1 MKDRQIASNAV
12 ATVVQLVV
20 SAAVLFFLYR
30 FLLRVIGVEAV
41 GVWSLV
47 LAITSLGRVVDPGIV
62 GGTTRFVARARARGP
77 AESAVDYTQTAALSA
92 GAVYLALALL
102 LYPILSRLLEIVVPT
117 GRVGDAHLLLP
128 YALLSFWLT
137 NVAAVFQGGIDGT
150 QRVDLKS
157 ILLIGVALVY
167 FASALLLVSRV
178 GLIGLG
184 YAQVVQAVALL
195 VGSWLLLRRCLPG
208 LPPIP
213 VRWRASLFREIV
225 AFGSQLQLISLTLM
239 LWDPTTKALLSRFG
253 GLAHVGYYDMAG
265 RLVQQVRALLV
276 NANQVL
282 VPTIA
287 DLHERATEKVESLF
301 RQSQRV
307 MAYLSLPLLS
317 ALLALMPLVSEWWIG
332 HYEGTFVLYATL
344 LAIGWFINIL
354 SVPAYFVGVGTGR
367 LRWNVMGH
375 VLIAIVNLLLGGA
388 LGHLYGGL
396 GVVIAAVTAL
406 VVGST
411 FILLKYH
418 AHHGG
423 HLSDLFPP
431 ESTPLLG
438 GSLAAVAAGL
448 MTYHAVRQHTNLIQ
462 TTLLVLV
469 VLIALL
475 GYQTWRHPLRRK
487 VIAWAIPPF
496 TSA

>member
-1 MKDRQIASNAV
+1 VKDRQIASNV
-12 ATVVQLVV
+12 VLTVIQIVV

-30 FLLRVIGVEAV
+30 FLLKVIGIEAV

-47 LAITSLGRVVDPGIV
+47 LAITSVGRVVDPGIV

-77 AESAVDYTQTAALSA
+77 VESALDYTQTAALSA
-92 GAVYLALALL
+92 GAVYLVLALL
-102 LYPILSRLLEIVVPT
+102 LYPILSRLLGIVVPA

-128 YALLSFWLT
+128 YALVSFWLT
-137 NVAAVFQGGIDGT
+137 NVAAVFQGAIDGT

-157 ILLIGVALVY
+157 VLLIGASLVY

-208 LPPIP
+208 LPPLP
-213 VRWRASLFREIV
+213 VRWRAALFREIT
-225 AFGSQLQLISLTLM
+225 AFGSQLQLISLTVM
-239 LWDPTTKALLSRFG
+239 LWDPTTKALLSWFG
-253 GLAHVGYYDMAG
+253 GLAPVGYYDMAG

-287 DLHERATEKVESLF
+287 DLYERAAEQVGSLY
-301 RQSQRV
+301 RDSYRV
-307 MAYLSLPLLS
+307 ICYLALPLLS
-317 ALLALMPLVSEWWIG
+317 ALLASMPLVSEWWVG
-332 HYEGTFVLYATL
+332 RYERTFVLYANL
-344 LAIGWFINIL
+344 LAIAWFINIL
-354 SVPAYFVGVGTGR
+354 SAPAYFVGVGTGH

-375 VLIAIVNLLLGGA
+375 VLIAVVNLVLGA
-388 LGHLYGGL
+388 VLGHFYGGL
-396 GVVIAAVTAL
+396 GVVVGAVTAL
-406 VVGST
+406 VLGST
-411 FILLKYH
+411 FVLLKYH
-418 AHHGG
+418 AQQGG
-423 HLSDLFPP
+423 RLRDLFPIG
-431 ESTPLLG
+431 STPLLA

-448 MTYHAVRQHTNLIQ
+448 LTYHAVRQHADLIQ
-462 TTLLVLV
+462 TTLLVFI

-475 GYQTWRHPLRRK
+475 GYQTWRHPLRRRL
-487 VIAWAIPPF
+487 IAWAMPPF
-496 TSA
+496 RGV